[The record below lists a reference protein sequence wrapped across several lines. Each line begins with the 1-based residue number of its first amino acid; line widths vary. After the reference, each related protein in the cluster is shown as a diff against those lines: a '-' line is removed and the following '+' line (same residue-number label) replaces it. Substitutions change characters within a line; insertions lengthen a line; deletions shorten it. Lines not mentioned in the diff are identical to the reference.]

1 MRKKKVTK
9 AVLAA
14 NRANAKKSKGPKT
27 PAGKRRASLGAITHG
42 FFAKE
47 LPLNDEE
54 KRQLETSRR
63 RLQSQLQPRT
73 ELQHIIF
80 AEIIACLGR
89 CMLALRLEMRRIS
102 RIFGQDNEQQ
112 AQPDQPGGAGGCPGW
127 YLSGK
132 QGLRYGVQL
141 LEHVKQEFLDLGRID
156 EKWSNLLDESFGP
169 RLRQLLTQW
178 KPPSEDA
185 SLLADHLVR
194 MSVNF
199 KKRLP
204 PLEPDGSG
212 PKVILDPYQSKDMV
226 IKLLELEQAVLTDL
240 WRASE
245 QGASESARAQNAV
258 VDFAPRYFSSACRD
272 LHRAIDRFT
281 DLKKNEP

>member
-1 MRKKKVTK
+1 MPKKTVTK
-9 AVLAA
+9 AVLSA
-14 NRANAKKSKGPKT
+14 NRKNAKKSTGPRT
-27 PAGKRRASLGAITHG
+27 AAGKSKSSQGAITHG

-73 ELQHIIF
+73 ELQHITF

-112 AQPDQPGGAGGCPGW
+112 AQPNQPGGAGGCPGW

-141 LEHVKQEFLDLGRID
+141 LEDLKQEFLNSGRID
-156 EKWSNLLDESFGP
+156 DKWSNLLDESFGP
-169 RLRQLLTQW
+169 RLRQLLTEW
-178 KPPSEDA
+178 KPPSEQA
-185 SLLADHLVR
+185 SLLAEHLVR
-194 MSVNF
+194 MSANF
-199 KKRLP
+199 KRPLP

-212 PKVILDPYQSKDMV
+212 PKAILDPYQSRDMV
-226 IKLLELEQAVLTDL
+226 IKLLELEQSVLTDV

-245 QGASESARAQNAV
+245 QGASESVRAQNAV
-258 VDFAPRYFSSACRD
+258 VDLAPRYFSSACRD
-272 LHRAIDRFT
+272 LHRAIDRYM
-281 DLKKNEP
+281 DLKKNKL

>member
-1 MRKKKVTK
+1 MKHKSVTK

-14 NRANAKKSKGPKT
+14 NRANAKKSPGPRT
-27 PAGKRRASLGAITHG
+27 AAGKLKASRNALTHR
-42 FFAKE
+42 FFARE
-47 LPLNDEE
+47 LILNDDE
-54 KRQLETSRR
+54 KRQLESSRR
-63 RLQSQLQPRT
+63 RLESELTPRT
-73 ELQHIIF
+73 ELQHITF

-89 CMLALRLEMRRIS
+89 CMLALRLEMRYIS

-141 LEHVKQEFLDLGRID
+141 LEDVKQEFLELGRID

-169 RLRQLLTQW
+169 GLRQLLTEW
-178 KPPSEDA
+178 KPPSEQA
-185 SLLADHLVR
+185 SLLAEHLVR
-194 MSVNF
+194 MSTTF
-199 KKRLP
+199 KRPLP

-226 IKLLELEQAVLTDL
+226 IKLLELEQSVLTDV

-245 QGASESARAQNAV
+245 QSTSESARAQNAV

-272 LHRAIDRFT
+272 LHRAIDRYM
-281 DLKKNEP
+281 DLKKNNL